1 MERKK
6 KKCKRILSLLLAL
19 TLVVGTLSSVGSKV
33 YADEIY
39 SYEFTVYDGTD
50 TSEYLP
56 LYGYYAD
63 AYQKSQYIIPAED
76 LSGLTG
82 TTITELKYYLENKSE
97 KKLDGSFKVYL
108 KEIDNSVF
116 ADNKFLSVEDAY
128 LFYEGELD
136 NTGDIMEVVTNQD
149 GYKYNGGNLLVSFFE
164 TVEGDNYSHA
174 YFYGVNKENASLHAY
189 SYDGLNYIDTAD
201 SSIKGFIPKTTI
213 VYETEHQ
220 HKYSYTAS
228 DNVINV
234 VCSDEDCGFHSVP
247 IEKIILQAPEKL
259 TNNGSQSPE
268 VRIIGNIPEGT
279 AYTVTYKKGDEVLDS
294 APIEAGTYTASLT
307 IGEATATI
315 DYTIEQG
322 FVVCDGTN
330 TDDAPINEMANDA
343 YQKCQF
349 IIPKENLTA
358 LNNKA
363 IKGLRFFTAQAA
375 KGSWAKSKFQVFL
388 SETEETTFSVSRFID
403 TENSLLCYE
412 GGLDATGS
420 TMDVIFN
427 KGYYEYSGENLLVSI
442 FLTDPQGGYSS
453 GAGLLFTGVS
463 SEGSSLW
470 YYNYGSFNI
479 YNGSQQ
485 NFLPKTEFMIM
496 NAHDHKFE
504 YAADGPSIY
513 AYCTSDDDCYF
524 NNFEPSLTIKA
535 PEYQFAESTEKTEAT
550 LIGQIPCIEKPEVV
564 YKKGETI
571 LEAAPTEPGRY
582 NASITV
588 GTATASL
595 DYVIGEGL
603 TVNDGTDTSYI
614 YPVDSYHLDKYS
626 KIQYI
631 IPADALTD
639 MQDQSIHGM
648 SFYISYPASH
658 IWNSDFEIY
667 LKEVEETGFSENRA
681 FMSVTDDDLVYTGS
695 LDATDPYYEGMKEP
709 QVELVSSEESYDNSV
724 DNSKGISYDGNKTM
738 NVRFDNSFAYKG
750 GNLLVT
756 VYHVSK
762 EPTSYSAYFYGVY
775 YGGGDKIAKKNID
788 NDSSE
793 SDVIVSIAAYG
804 SDLDDITNGDSG
816 VAMFL
821 PKTTFSYLPTEAVIT
836 ANPVDTKV
844 IRGSKAKFSVKA
856 EGKNLTYKWQNS
868 VDGETWTD
876 SKATGYNTN
885 TISFKATDKLDGR
898 YFRCIVSNS
907 LGEIIS
913 EPAKL
918 TTLPVVSVQPKNAA
932 GTVGSDAKFTFK
944 SRSSAATFE
953 WQISTDGGET
963 WKKSGAEGNT
973 TNTLTVPIKSGN
985 YNGYMFRC
993 KVTNGTWVEYT
1004 EAAKLSVKPA
1014 VTVQQKDVTE
1024 YYGNLVKLYVKAS
1037 GTNPQYQWQVKSP
1050 TSGKWG
1056 NSSQAGN
1063 NTNILKFTSVES
1075 LNGRE
1080 FRCKI
1085 TDNGYTVYSD
1095 VVKFTAVSNIL
1106 TQPKNV
1112 SVKNGGTAKFSI
1124 KATGTEGETSY
1135 YWQYSKDGGKTWT
1148 GIKVDGSVVTTDTLT
1163 LTKVTASQSN
1173 WLFRCRVK
1181 NRSIYTFSDAAKLT
1195 VK

>member
-19 TLVVGTLSSVGSKV
+19 TLVVGTLSSVGRKV

-50 TSEYLP
+50 ISEYIP
-56 LYGYYAD
+56 LYGFYAD
-63 AYQKSQYIIPAED
+63 EYQKNQYIIPAED

-82 TTITELKYYLENKSE
+82 TTITELKYYLQNESE
-97 KKLDGSFKVYL
+97 KKLTGSFKVYL

-116 ADNKFLSVEDAY
+116 ADDKFLSVEDED

-136 NTGDIMEVVTNQD
+136 TTGDIMEVVTNQD

-164 TVEGDNYSHA
+164 IEEGSYSHA
-174 YFYGVNKENASLHAY
+174 YFYGVNKENASLHKH
-189 SYDGLNYIDTAD
+189 DNGGLDNIEKADTN
-201 SSIKGFIPKTTI
+201 IKGFIPKTTF

-234 VCSDEDCGFHSVP
+234 ICSDENCGFHNNP
-247 IEKIILQAPEKL
+247 MDKIILQAPEKL
-259 TNNGSQSPE
+259 TNNGSGSPE

-279 AYTVTYKKGDEVLDS
+279 AYTLTYKKGDEILND
-294 APIEAGTYTASLT
+294 APTEAGTYTASLT
-307 IGEATATI
+307 IGGATATLE
-315 DYTIEQG
+315 YTIEEG
-322 FVVCDGTN
+322 FVVCDGT
-330 TDDAPINEMANDA
+330 TTGAAPIREETNKA

-349 IIPKENLTA
+349 IIPKENLA
-358 LNNKA
+358 DLNNKA
-363 IKGLRFFTAQAA
+363 IKGLRFFIAQAA
-375 KGSWAKSKFQVFL
+375 EGSWKGSTFQVFL
-388 SETEETTFSVSRFID
+388 SETEATSFTDNRFVD
-403 TENSLLCYE
+403 TENSVLCYE

-427 KGYYEYSGENLLVSI
+427 EGYYEYSGENLLVSI
-442 FLTDPQGGYSS
+442 FLTDPQGGYYSN
-453 GAGLLFTGVS
+453 GGLLFTGVS
-463 SEGSSLW
+463 GEGSSIW
-470 YYNYGSFNI
+470 YYNYDSFNI
-479 YNGSQQ
+479 YYGSQQ
-485 NFLPKTEFMIM
+485 DFLPKTEFMIM

-535 PEYQFAESTEKTEAT
+535 PEYQFAESTEKAEAT

-582 NASITV
+582 NASIKV

-595 DYVIGEGL
+595 DYVIGHGL
-603 TVNDGTDTSYI
+603 TVNDGTATSYI

-631 IPADALTD
+631 IPADALTY

-648 SFYISYPASH
+648 SFYIASPASH
-658 IWNSDFEIY
+658 VWNSDFEIY
-667 LKEVEETGFSENRA
+667 LKEVEDTGFSQDRE
-681 FMSVTDDDLVYTGS
+681 FMSVSNDDLVYTGS
-695 LDATDPYYEGMKEP
+695 LDATDPYYEGMKQLEA
-709 QVELVSSEESYDNSV
+709 ELVSSEESYDNSV
-724 DNSKGISYDGNKTM
+724 DNSKGIFYDGNKTM

-756 VYHVSK
+756 IYHVSK
-762 EPTSYSAYFYGVY
+762 ESTSYSTYFYGVY
-775 YGGGDKIAKKNID
+775 YGGGNKIAKKNID
-788 NDSSE
+788 NDVPGQN
-793 SDVIVSIAAYG
+793 DIVSIAAYG
-804 SDLDDITNGDSG
+804 SDLDDITNGESG
-816 VAMFL
+816 AEMFL

-836 ANPVDTKV
+836 ADPVDTKV
-844 IRGSKAKFSVKA
+844 IRGSKAKFSIKA
-856 EGKNLTYKWQNS
+856 EGTNLTYKWQNS

-898 YFRCIVSNS
+898 YFRCIVSDS

-918 TTLPVVSVQPKNAA
+918 TTLPVVSVQPKNTA
-932 GTVGSDAKFTFK
+932 GTVGSDAKFTLK

-973 TNTLTVPIKSGN
+973 TNTLTVPIKTGN

-993 KVTNGTWVEYT
+993 KVTNGKWVEYT
-1004 EAAKLSVKPA
+1004 AAVKLSVKPA
-1014 VTVQQKDVTE
+1014 VTIQQKDVTD

-1106 TQPKNV
+1106 TQPNNV
-1112 SVKNGGTAKFSI
+1112 SVKKGGTAKFTI
-1124 KATGTEGETSY
+1124 KATGTEGATSY

-1163 LTKVTASQSN
+1163 LTKVTASQNN